1 MKNRIFMYLFIFTL
15 LLVLFMYMNSK
26 KIIDNNVKVIQGY
39 QSDVANL
46 KTSDSILKDKVF
58 EYTQFS
64 VDRNDAAISYFDN
77 QGYDSDVVFKMVKD
91 ELFALNDYKGEE
103 HPIIPYASSEG
114 RKMLIN
120 NVRLVN
126 HKWALAEFSDGQFS
140 GELFITYYINEK
152 QELKFNVVEHF
163 LYPLN

>member
-58 EYTQFS
+58 EYSQFS
-64 VDRNDAAISYFDN
+64 VNRNDAAISYFDN

-103 HPIIPYASSEG
+103 HPIIPYASSVG
-114 RKMLIN
+114 KKMFIN

-126 HKWALAEFSDGQFS
+126 HKWALAEFSDGEFN

>member
-1 MKNRIFMYLFIFTL
+1 MYLFIFTL
-15 LLVLFMYMNSK
+15 LLVLFMFMNSK
-26 KIIDNNVKVIQGY
+26 KIIENNMKVIEDY
-39 QSDVANL
+39 KTEVNNY
-46 KTSDSILKDKVF
+46 KTSDSISKDKIF
-58 EYTQFS
+58 EYSQFS
-64 VDRNDAAISYFDN
+64 VDRNDAAITYFDN

-103 HPIIPYASSEG
+103 HPIIPYGSSEG

-126 HKWALAEFSDGQFS
+126 HKWVLAEFSDGQFS
-140 GELFITYYINEK
+140 GELFITYFINDK
-152 QELKFNVVEHF
+152 QELKFNVEEHL